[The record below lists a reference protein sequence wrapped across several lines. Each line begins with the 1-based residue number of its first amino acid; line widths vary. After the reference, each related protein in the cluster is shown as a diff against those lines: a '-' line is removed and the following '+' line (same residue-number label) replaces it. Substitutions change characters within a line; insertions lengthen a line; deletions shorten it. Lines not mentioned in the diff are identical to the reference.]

1 MVYFLGKNYNQ
12 IVMRGIIMLMDNFSE
27 FNDLPTRE
35 FASEIVNAVDE
46 NQVTILTAETGAG
59 KSTQVPQYLAEHGYS
74 RIIVTQPRILAARN
88 LTLRVREEW
97 AERNTEDSS
106 EIIGYRTAHERDDS
120 GKSKILYCTDG
131 LQLVRELTGIG
142 TNPGQILVLDE
153 VHEWNENMEVLV
165 AWAKKRVLED
175 PKFKVLVMSATFDVE
190 SLAEYFGGAAIFRI
204 PGRHFEVKKR
214 TGEDIL
220 SELFIQLETPGRNI
234 LTFLPGKSEIQDVS
248 DAIIKKADKAG
259 VPVIPL
265 HSQLEMEEQQKAF
278 GKYKNGK
285 IILST
290 NIAQTSV
297 TIDDIDMVIDSG
309 LERRSEV
316 RNGVEGL
323 FISQISQA
331 DCLQRAGRA
340 GRTKPGEYILAAYDT
355 MPCLPFEE
363 RPEYPTPE
371 ILRKH
376 IDRLTLRLA
385 NIGIDIE
392 MLDFY
397 HDPSKTAIKR
407 AKRTLVALGALTKTG
422 EITGIG
428 REMERFPVQSNYAR
442 MLVEVGK
449 YSAEVK
455 AKLATIIAIA
465 EIDGIVK
472 SGTLYTGWRRFT
484 SQTKSDLLAQ
494 YDVLLAIESG
504 QIDEEKY
511 EDLGIIYKNVLK
523 ARETEERLLRDLNV
537 EKSGQKITKTEE
549 ESLMKS
555 IVAGQIDQLWT
566 LGDRRLY
573 ENIYNGDKRE
583 ISSGSV
589 VKSYNLIAAT
599 AFDLQIPTPSGEL
612 EVLHLIQGA
621 TAVKT
626 DWLFE
631 LAPHMFKLGQT
642 KIFYDPRMNCLAQK
656 RQLTFNKRSLQGS
669 SEPILEDTEQNRYL
683 FRKEFVKWAHTQVIK
698 QRQNL
703 EKYYGRRIPPINQ
716 NLIEKEVRDVAPDII
731 SLDQLDS
738 DRKKYMISLSKIETY
753 FDDNFWDRLGA
764 NNFSSRKRKFGRNN
778 HRKSWVEHKKHSK
791 KQKKL
796 KRNKKF

>member
-97 AERNTEDSS
+97 AERNLEDSN

-165 AWAKKRVLED
+165 AWAKKRAQEE
-175 PKFKVLVMSATFDVE
+175 PNFKVLVMSATFDVE
-190 SLAEYFGGAAIFRI
+190 SLAEYFGGATIFKI

-220 SELFIQLETPGRNI
+220 SELFTQLETPGRNI

-278 GKYKNGK
+278 GKYKNSK

-323 FISQISQA
+323 FISQTSQA

-392 MLDFY
+392 TLDFY
-397 HDPSKTAIKR
+397 HDPSKAAIKR

-642 KIFYDPRMNCLAQK
+642 KIFYDPRLNCLAQK

>member
-1 MVYFLGKNYNQ
+1 
-12 IVMRGIIMLMDNFSE
+12 
-27 FNDLPTRE
+27 
-35 FASEIVNAVDE
+35 
-46 NQVTILTAETGAG
+46 
-59 KSTQVPQYLAEHGYS
+59 
-74 RIIVTQPRILAARN
+74 
-88 LTLRVREEW
+88 
-97 AERNTEDSS
+97 
-106 EIIGYRTAHERDDS
+106 
-120 GKSKILYCTDG
+120 
-131 LQLVRELTGIG
+131 
-142 TNPGQILVLDE
+142 
-153 VHEWNENMEVLV
+153 
-165 AWAKKRVLED
+165 
-175 PKFKVLVMSATFDVE
+175 
-190 SLAEYFGGAAIFRI
+190 
-204 PGRHFEVKKR
+204 
-214 TGEDIL
+214 
-220 SELFIQLETPGRNI
+220 
-234 LTFLPGKSEIQDVS
+234 
-248 DAIIKKADKAG
+248 
-259 VPVIPL
+259 
-265 HSQLEMEEQQKAF
+265 
-278 GKYKNGK
+278 
-285 IILST
+285 
-290 NIAQTSV
+290 
-297 TIDDIDMVIDSG
+297 
-309 LERRSEV
+309 
-316 RNGVEGL
+316 
-323 FISQISQA
+323 
-331 DCLQRAGRA
+331 
-340 GRTKPGEYILAAYDT
+340 

-392 MLDFY
+392 TLDFY
-397 HDPSKTAIKR
+397 HDPSKAAIKR

-472 SGTLYTGWRRFT
+472 NGTLYTGWRRFT

-642 KIFYDPRMNCLAQK
+642 KIFYDPRLNCLAQK

>member
-97 AERNTEDSS
+97 AERNLEDSN

-153 VHEWNENMEVLV
+153 VHEWNENMEVLI
-165 AWAKKRVLED
+165 AWAKKRTQEE
-175 PKFKVLVMSATFDVE
+175 PNFKVLVMSATFDVE
-190 SLAEYFGGAAIFRI
+190 SLAEYFGGATIFKI

-220 SELFIQLETPGRNI
+220 SELFTQLETPGRNI

-278 GKYKNGK
+278 GKYKNSK

-340 GRTKPGEYILAAYDT
+340 GRTKPGEYILAAYNT

-392 MLDFY
+392 TLDFY
-397 HDPSKTAIKR
+397 HDPSKAAIKR

-631 LAPHMFKLGQT
+631 LAPHMFKLSQT
-642 KIFYDPRMNCLAQK
+642 KIFYDPRLNCLAQK

>member
-153 VHEWNENMEVLV
+153 VHEWNENMEVLI
-165 AWAKKRVLED
+165 AWAKKRTQEE
-175 PKFKVLVMSATFDVE
+175 PNFKVLVMSATFDVE
-190 SLAEYFGGAAIFRI
+190 SLAEYFGGATIFKI

-220 SELFIQLETPGRNI
+220 SELFTQLETPGRNI

-392 MLDFY
+392 TLDFY

-407 AKRTLVALGALTKTG
+407 AKRTLVELGALTKTG

-472 SGTLYTGWRRFT
+472 NGTLYTGWRRFT

-631 LAPHMFKLGQT
+631 LAPHMFKLSQT
-642 KIFYDPRMNCLAQK
+642 KIFYDPRLNCLAQK

-778 HRKSWVEHKKHSK
+778 HRKSWVEHKNHSK
-791 KQKKL
+791 KQKKFKL
-796 KRNKKF
+796 NKKF

>member
-97 AERNTEDSS
+97 AERNLEDSN

-153 VHEWNENMEVLV
+153 VHEWNENMEVLI
-165 AWAKKRVLED
+165 AWAKKRTQEE
-175 PKFKVLVMSATFDVE
+175 PNFKVLVMSATFDVE
-190 SLAEYFGGAAIFRI
+190 SLAEYFGGATIFKI

-220 SELFIQLETPGRNI
+220 SELFTQLETPGRNI

-285 IILST
+285 VILST

-392 MLDFY
+392 TLDFY
-397 HDPSKTAIKR
+397 HDPSKAAIKR

-472 SGTLYTGWRRFT
+472 NGTLYTGWRRFT

-642 KIFYDPRMNCLAQK
+642 KIFYDPRLNCLAQK

>member
-97 AERNTEDSS
+97 AERNTEDSN

-165 AWAKKRVLED
+165 AWAKKRTQEE
-175 PKFKVLVMSATFDVE
+175 PNFKVLVMSATFDVE
-190 SLAEYFGGAAIFRI
+190 SLAEYFGGATIFKI

-220 SELFIQLETPGRNI
+220 SELFTQLETPGRNI

-278 GKYKNGK
+278 GKYKNSK

-392 MLDFY
+392 TLDFY
-397 HDPSKTAIKR
+397 HDPSKAAIKR
-407 AKRTLVALGALTKTG
+407 AKRTLVALGALTKTS

-631 LAPHMFKLGQT
+631 LAPHMFKLSQT
-642 KIFYDPRMNCLAQK
+642 KIFYDPRLNCLAQK

>member
-1 MVYFLGKNYNQ
+1 MVCFLGKNYNQ
-12 IVMRGIIMLMDNFSE
+12 IVMRGIMMLMDNFSE

-165 AWAKKRVLED
+165 AWAKKRAQEE
-175 PKFKVLVMSATFDVE
+175 PNFKVLVMSATFDVE
-190 SLAEYFGGAAIFRI
+190 SLAEYFGGATIFKI

-220 SELFIQLETPGRNI
+220 SELFTQLETPGRNI

-392 MLDFY
+392 TLDFY
-397 HDPSKTAIKR
+397 HDPSKAAIKR

-472 SGTLYTGWRRFT
+472 NGTLYTGWRRFT

-642 KIFYDPRMNCLAQK
+642 KIFYDPRLNCLAQK

>member
-1 MVYFLGKNYNQ
+1 MVCFLGKNYNQ
-12 IVMRGIIMLMDNFSE
+12 IVMRGIMMLMDNFSE

-35 FASEIVNAVDE
+35 FASEIVNAIDE

-753 FDDNFWDRLGA
+753 FDDNFWDKLGA

-778 HRKSWVEHKKHSK
+778 HHKSWVEHKKHSK
-791 KQKKL
+791 KQKKFKL
-796 KRNKKF
+796 NKKN

>member
-1 MVYFLGKNYNQ
+1 MVCFLGKNYNQ
-12 IVMRGIIMLMDNFSE
+12 IVMRGIMMLMDNFSE

-35 FASEIVNAVDE
+35 FASEIVNAIDE

-165 AWAKKRVLED
+165 AWAKKRTQEE
-175 PKFKVLVMSATFDVE
+175 PNFKVLVMSATFDVE
-190 SLAEYFGGAAIFRI
+190 SLAEYFGGATIFKI

-220 SELFIQLETPGRNI
+220 SELFTQLETPGRNI

-323 FISQISQA
+323 FISQTSQA

-422 EITGIG
+422 EIAGIG

-753 FDDNFWDRLGA
+753 FDDNFWDKLGA

-791 KQKKL
+791 KQKKF

>member
-1 MVYFLGKNYNQ
+1 MTQTTNIFHQ
-12 IVMRGIIMLMDNFSE
+12 
-27 FNDLPTRE
+27 LPTLDFKDAILE
-35 FASEIVNAVDE
+35 AVDT
-46 NQVTILTAETGAG
+46 NQVVILTAETGAG
-59 KSTQVPQYLAEHGYS
+59 KSTQVPQYLAEHGYE

-88 LTLRVREEW
+88 LMKRVREEW
-97 AERNTEDSS
+97 AERHAEDAS

-120 GKSKILYCTDG
+120 GRTQILYCTDG
-131 LQLVRELTGIG
+131 LQMVRELTGIG
-142 TNPGQILVLDE
+142 VSQKQILVLDE

-165 AWAKKRVLED
+165 AWAKKRVQED
-175 PKFKVLVMSATFDVE
+175 PSFRVLVMSATIETE
-190 SLAEYFGGAAIFRI
+190 SLAEYYGTSAVISI
-204 PGRHFEVKKR
+204 PGRHFPVTKR
-214 TGEDIL
+214 TSDNLMNEIRL
-220 SELFIQLETPGRNI
+220 QLDERTGRNV
-234 LTFLPGKSEIQDVS
+234 LVFLPGKAEIQNVME
-248 DAIIKKADKAG
+248 AFAEKALEAG
-259 VPVIPL
+259 VPLIPL
-265 HSQLEMEEQQKAF
+265 HSQLEIEEQQKAF
-278 GKYKNGK
+278 ASYPNGK

-392 MLDFY
+392 TLDFY

-642 KIFYDPRMNCLAQK
+642 KIFYDPRLNCLAQK

-791 KQKKL
+791 KQKKF

>member
-97 AERNTEDSS
+97 AERNTEDSN

-165 AWAKKRVLED
+165 AWAKKRAQEE
-175 PKFKVLVMSATFDVE
+175 PNFKVLVMSATFDVE
-190 SLAEYFGGAAIFRI
+190 SLAEYFGGATIFKI

-220 SELFIQLETPGRNI
+220 SELFTQLETPGRNI

-323 FISQISQA
+323 FISQTSQA

-392 MLDFY
+392 TLDFY

-407 AKRTLVALGALTKTG
+407 AKRTLVELGALTKTG

-484 SQTKSDLLAQ
+484 CQTKSDLLAQ

-642 KIFYDPRMNCLAQK
+642 KIFYDPRLNCLAQK

>member
-1 MVYFLGKNYNQ
+1 MVCFLGKNYNQ

-97 AERNTEDSS
+97 AERNTEDSN

-153 VHEWNENMEVLV
+153 VHEWNENMEVLI
-165 AWAKKRVLED
+165 AWAKKRTQEE
-175 PKFKVLVMSATFDVE
+175 PNFKVLVMSATFDVE
-190 SLAEYFGGAAIFRI
+190 SLAEYFGGATIFKI

-278 GKYKNGK
+278 GKYKNSK

-323 FISQISQA
+323 FISQTSQA

-340 GRTKPGEYILAAYDT
+340 GRTKPGEYILAAYNT

-392 MLDFY
+392 TLDFY

-407 AKRTLVALGALTKTG
+407 AKRTLVELGALTKTG

-472 SGTLYTGWRRFT
+472 NGTLYTGWRRFT

-642 KIFYDPRMNCLAQK
+642 KIFYDPRLNCLAQK